1 MPKDARHRQAW
12 NRHGQ
17 QGHEDA
23 EGHKNLMKSFLAV
36 VALFALTA
44 PASAFYTECT
54 VSKDIELANRPDGQ
68 TEPRYMP
75 VNKGD
80 KVGVH
85 DEYQDWWFVM
95 HSSDGSTDYGWLPK
109 KVLTRC
115 KQMEGTP

>member
-1 MPKDARHRQAW
+1 
-12 NRHGQ
+12 
-17 QGHEDA
+17 
-23 EGHKNLMKSFLAV
+23 
-36 VALFALTA
+36 
-44 PASAFYTECT
+44 
-54 VSKDIELANRPDGQ
+54 
-68 TEPRYMP
+68 MP

-80 KVGVH
+80 KVAVR